1 MSEEDDQLAMEL
13 SASSNEPDLGN
24 MATEPAPI
32 EDFDQNGLLLKIAV
46 NGITVQDYVKRLQE
60 SDILV
65 AVDGKIYRDGPA
77 KLREIFESRTGE
89 EAKWLLS
96 FWRDGQILDILVNAP
111 IQSQFG
117 LATQQ
122 ETDWALEEFEEHV
135 YAEFDTYQNYEVY
148 RDPHGVCDILSM
160 EKDPMTFL
168 FPVMWCLKYRL
179 YPPLFVLLVSYGITL
194 FVNVIL
200 FLITYLVLSR
210 FVYLSQNNIMR
221 SFTLFENKSHYMTIA
236 ASNENDVSVLLK
248 KIDPNNS
255 QKNDLLRANK
265 IGIIYQQDNL
275 LSDFTAIE
283 NLILASLASGK
294 NKEDASNISK
304 IMLKKVGLTKR
315 LNHYPSQLSGGE
327 KQRVSIARAL
337 INNPQII
344 LADEPTG
351 SLDIETAK
359 GIFELL
365 KKQIKPDRIIIFA
378 THNRFFANKSDC
390 LLEIVDGNIKTING

>member
-1 MSEEDDQLAMEL
+1 MSEEDNQIAMEL
-13 SASSNEPDLGN
+13 NDPSGGADLEG
-24 MATEPAPI
+24 MATDAAPI

-96 FWRDGQILDILVNAP
+96 FWRDGQIFDILVNAP

-122 ETDWALEEFEEHV
+122 ETDWALEQFEEHV
-135 YAEFDTYQNYEVY
+135 YAEFDTYQNYEIY

-179 YPPLFVLLVSYGITL
+179 YPPLFVLLVSYGVTL

-200 FLITYLVLSR
+200 FVITYVVLSR

-236 ASNENDVSVLLK
+236 ASNEKDVSALLK
-248 KIDPNNS
+248 KI
-255 QKNDLLRANK
+255 
-265 IGIIYQQDNL
+265 
-275 LSDFTAIE
+275 
-283 NLILASLASGK
+283 
-294 NKEDASNISK
+294 
-304 IMLKKVGLTKR
+304 
-315 LNHYPSQLSGGE
+315 
-327 KQRVSIARAL
+327 
-337 INNPQII
+337 
-344 LADEPTG
+344 
-351 SLDIETAK
+351 
-359 GIFELL
+359 
-365 KKQIKPDRIIIFA
+365 
-378 THNRFFANKSDC
+378 
-390 LLEIVDGNIKTING
+390 